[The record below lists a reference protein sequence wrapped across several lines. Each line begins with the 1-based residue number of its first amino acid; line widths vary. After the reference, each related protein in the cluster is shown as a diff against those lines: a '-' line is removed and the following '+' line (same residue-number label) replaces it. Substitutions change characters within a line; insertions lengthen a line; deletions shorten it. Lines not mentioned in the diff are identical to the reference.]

1 MMKTEKNIPA
11 LRFPE
16 FEGEWGKVKLEQI
29 TNRIGDGLHG
39 TPEYVE
45 DGNCFFING
54 NNLVNGKININEQTK
69 MVSQNSLDFHQKGL
83 NEETILIS
91 INGTIGSLARYNQE
105 NVMLGKS
112 VGYFIF
118 REESE
123 FFFHHL
129 STEKI
134 QRHFF
139 NELTGTTIKNLSLK
153 TLRETIVGFPS
164 LPEQQKIAS
173 FLSSVDQRI
182 HLLTQKKEKLEQYK
196 KGLMQR
202 IFSQELRFKPALS
215 EVEGDENGKDY
226 PEWKYL
232 KANTLFKNHT
242 NKNHNG
248 DLPILSASQEHGMIL
263 REDGGIKIQSSDK
276 SVLSYKIVEKG
287 DFVISLRSFQ
297 GGIDYS
303 SIKGICSPAYTVL
316 KNISAIYP
324 VFYRYFFK
332 KESFIKRLNIA
343 VIGIRDGKQISFET
357 FGDLKLPY
365 PNIAEQQ
372 KIATFLSSLD
382 DRITQ
387 VSTQLHLAR
396 KWKQGLLQ
404 KMFV

>member
-1 MMKTEKNIPA
+1 MKADKNIPE

-16 FEGEWGKVKLEQI
+16 FDGEWKLKRISDLGKFV
-29 TNRIGDGLHG
+29 GGG
-39 TPEYVE
+39 TPESNHIEYWQGSIPWISSSDVYEGNILDVNITRFITE
-45 DGNCFFING
+45 DAIDESATKRIPEYSVLIVSRVGIGKFAVNKLEICTSQDFTNLIPFSDNSFFLAYFFSARQNRFLRLSQGTSIKGFTGEDIGNLKFYIPP
-54 NNLVNGKININEQTK
+54 LSEQ
-69 MVSQNSLDFHQKGL
+69 H
-83 NEETILIS
+83 
-91 INGTIGSLARYNQE
+91 
-105 NVMLGKS
+105 
-112 VGYFIF
+112 
-118 REESE
+118 
-123 FFFHHL
+123 
-129 STEKI
+129 
-134 QRHFF
+134 
-139 NELTGTTIKNLSLK
+139 
-153 TLRETIVGFPS
+153 
-164 LPEQQKIAS
+164 KIAS

-382 DRITQ
+382 DKITQ